1 MAWGTPSAIGT
12 VGAAVDTTAI
22 TPGLPSYSTGDALF
36 LVASSR
42 YNSSGPATFAT
53 PSGYSLLKSHISA
66 GNSNLY
72 LWVKKA
78 GASEAA
84 PTLTPSGGSGSGTV
98 IAFMFSASGGDVD
111 NLASIVDVVQT
122 NTDASADINAEVPA
136 ITPTEDNCLV
146 LAVGHWSDNL
156 GLSSN
161 PAGYSAVGS
170 AVRSEGADATLAVAY
185 AIQTT
190 ATTIAAG
197 NFAMS
202 SGSAVS
208 ASFAI
213 SLKVSGA
220 TPPTAT
226 GWDTPSAGVA
236 STAASGTTLSP
247 ALPATWSVGDHFVA
261 VLASR
266 PTGDTWTAPAGWTIP
281 TSGQYNGM
289 AIALRVAEAGDT
301 APTFTRSGSSSAM
314 AGFIFAATGGDATLS
329 SIVDTAATAGDGS
342 ASSDITVPALS
353 TPSQDGC
360 LLLAIGRWNDNL
372 GGASFA
378 RPTWA
383 DGDIRTA
390 DISTGSALTLT
401 AAYKLQDTA
410 ASLSSDV
417 FNNSGANTSLDYG
430 WVLALKSETT
440 TALPLRIVSA
450 DQTQI
455 GQTMTLTVEN
465 ASSSGNSVSIGG
477 VLQTVT
483 AESDTSITCSALSLG
498 DNRYGVQDVVVTRSD
513 NETATLE
520 ITLIPAAT
528 AAYVDLAGTLVPTGN
543 RPTSTDDLAAGD
555 QIEYSNPTNGT
566 LAGCVID
573 PTGWAGMD
581 PTDAGLTCSFDYRVH
596 DGAVWGTSETITFT
610 VPSYGSSVAT
620 RPRAQRR
627 PRNRRVLNLG
637 R

>member
-1 MAWGTPSAIGT
+1 MAWGTPSAIGAT
-12 VGAAVDTTAI
+12 AAAANASV
-22 TPGLPSYSTGDALF
+22 TPGLPTHSTGDALF
-36 LVASSR
+36 LVGMAR
-42 YNSSGPATFAT
+42 YSTTQATLAT
-53 PSGYSLLKSHISA
+53 PSGYSLLKRHTASGISE
-66 GNSNLY
+66 LC

-78 GASEAA
+78 TASESA
-84 PTLTPSGGSGSGTV
+84 PTITVSGGSGNGTV
-98 IAFMFSASGGDVD
+98 LAFMFAASGGDVD
-111 NLASIVDVVQT
+111 NLASIVDVTQT
-122 NTDASADINAEVPA
+122 NSDGFADINIEVPA
-136 ITPTEDNCLV
+136 ITPLTDNCLV
-146 LAVGHWSDNL
+146 LAVGGWNDDL
-156 GLSSN
+156 GLSTY
-161 PAGYSAVGS
+161 PTGYSGVGNVVS
-170 AVRSEGADATLAVAY
+170 ALGSDATLAVAY

-190 ATTIAAG
+190 AATISTA

-213 SLKVSGA
+213 SLKASGA
-220 TPPTAT
+220 TPPTPT
-226 GWDTPSAGVA
+226 GWDTPAVGVA

-247 ALPATWSVGDHFVA
+247 ALPTTWSVGDHLVA

-281 TSGQYNGM
+281 TGGQYNGM

-314 AGFIFAATGGDATLS
+314 AGFIFASTGGDTTLS
-329 SIVDTAATAGDGS
+329 SIVDTSATAGDGA
-342 ASSDITVPALS
+342 ASNDITVPALS
-353 TPSQDGC
+353 APSQDGC

-390 DISTGSALTLT
+390 EISTGSALTLT

-477 VLQTVT
+477 VLQTIT
-483 AESDTSITCSALSLG
+483 AESATSITCSALSLG
-498 DNRYGVQDVVVTRSD
+498 ANRYGVQDVVVTRSD

-543 RPTSTDDLAAGD
+543 RPTSTADLAAGD

-581 PTDAGLTCSFDYRVH
+581 PTNAALACSFDYRVH
-596 DGAVWGTSETITFT
+596 DGTGWGTSATITFN
-610 VPSYGSSVAT
+610 VPSYGASVAA

-627 PRNRRVLNLG
+627 ARERRVLNLG